1 MPYRSDKQRRYMH
14 AKHPGI
20 AKRWDAT
27 YGGRVVKGDKS
38 KPHPSHARKMKEG
51 RR

>member
-20 AKRWDAT
+20 AARWDTEAKKQGKPSVQPKKKA
-27 YGGRVVKGDKS
+27 GGSRGKGRS
-38 KPHPSHARKMKEG
+38 S
-51 RR
+51 